1 MDVQKYIDGK
11 TERPMANYTDHLYA
25 IRLFLNDNSF
35 STQYEIVLAILWN
48 GNHRHEKRRS

>member
-35 STQYEIVLAILWN
+35 STQYEIVLAIL
-48 GNHRHEKRRS
+48 